1 MSIPQDAEM
10 EGRALVCCARTHMR
24 LQQSTSAVREL
35 HLALK
40 IGKDV
45 GSPALVEEVYTYIRT
60 YIHTYMHTYR

>member
-1 MSIPQDAEM
+1 M

-35 HLALK
+35 HFALK

-45 GSPALVEEVYTYIRT
+45 GSSALVEEVRRVVQGPLTPTCLRVLAVGL
-60 YIHTYMHTYR
+60 